1 MIDSSDVKDRSVLK
15 IIQLNINSRPHV
27 SFKEPEF
34 DRCKDEHPPA
44 YQRLSRAP
52 LTDRSLDH
60 SSSSSSRSLS
70 EPRREQLP
78 QQSSTSA

>member
-1 MIDSSDVKDRSVLK
+1 MLK
-15 IIQLNINSRPHV
+15 IVQVNGNSRPHV

-34 DRCKDEHPPA
+34 DRCKDEHTLA

-60 SSSSSSRSLS
+60 SSSSRSLS
-70 EPRREQLP
+70 EPRREQFP